1 LYIIILF
8 SPLEFTTKIENT
20 DTIDVENNK
29 SEPDVKKEEVIERE
43 ITPNDILHMPSFD
56 NDMEPSTSGTCHQD
70 KSIILESNQECVTL
84 TNISFAL
91 SYQCY
96 THLFQ
101 I

>member
-56 NDMEPSTSGTCHQD
+56 NDMEPSTSGTCHQ
-70 KSIILESNQECVTL
+70 ESPPHKTCGRPKTEKKKITSNKKIKGL
-84 TNISFAL
+84 
-91 SYQCY
+91 
-96 THLFQ
+96 
-101 I
+101 